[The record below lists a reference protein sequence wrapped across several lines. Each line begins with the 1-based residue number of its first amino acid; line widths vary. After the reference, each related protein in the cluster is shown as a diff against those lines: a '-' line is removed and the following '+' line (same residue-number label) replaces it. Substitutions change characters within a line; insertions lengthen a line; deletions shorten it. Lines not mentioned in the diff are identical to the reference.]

1 MRFSVEWI
9 DGGLNRAAEE
19 RATLCKLG
27 IYIQGQNACRF
38 IDYVS
43 NEETESLVVPAVHLA
58 EGLATDWWIIFG
70 GRDRDH
76 GIRRYRTGFALPD
89 LHFRTDG
96 STFEVTGKNFHSDN
110 PHLGFRS
117 DGAETLPRSVAES
130 ELSRFIREVVDRLA
144 GEGVRNS
151 EVAACWSRVGESRND
166 PNGQPFCEAAGALG
180 LDPYAISDDDA
191 CFIEQANDIFSKE
204 SLIEFLAG
212 IKTKERSASV
222 LDHVRRMESRP
233 AAAVSLPELGDVA
246 IQVEGLTGHDQVDR
260 PWAAGY
266 RAARACRQV
275 LNLGSDYRFPSYMTL
290 AKKLG
295 AARFEPAQ
303 LFDGVRAL
311 VSCSDGDIRV
321 HLHDRGRDSSADIA
335 ERSNNFA
342 FARAVGGAVCFR
354 NTPWSVVNGLRHAE
368 RQATGRAFAAEFLAP
383 VESVVE
389 MQKDRRGVKEIA
401 DEFSVSSSVIN
412 YQIRNQANIEAYG
425 KLRAARPDDTITA
438 AELLSRLERGSAP
451 FTAAEL
457 KAIDRSKEE
466 QRAPEDKWNDR

>member
-9 DGGLNRAAEE
+9 GGGLNRSAEE

-96 STFEVTGKNFHSDN
+96 STFEVTGKDCHSDN

-117 DGAETLPRSVAES
+117 DGRETLPRDAAES
-130 ELSRFIREVVDRLA
+130 ELSRFIQAVVDRLA

-151 EVAACWSRVGESRND
+151 EVAACWSRVVESRKD
-166 PNGQPFCEAAGALG
+166 PDERAFCEAAGALG
-180 LDPYAISDDDA
+180 LDPYAISNDDTR
-191 CFIEQANDIFSKE
+191 FIEQANDIFSEE

-212 IKTKERSASV
+212 IKTEERSASV
-222 LDHVRRMESRP
+222 LERVRQMESRP

-246 IQVEGLTGHDQVDR
+246 IQVEDLTGHDQVDM
-260 PWAAGY
+260 PWASGY
-266 RAARACRQV
+266 RAARACRQA
-275 LNLGSDYRFPSYMTL
+275 LNLQSDYRFPSYMTL

-354 NTPWSVVNGLRHAE
+354 NTPWSVINDLRHAE

>member
-9 DGGLNRAAEE
+9 DGGMNRAAEE

-27 IYIQGQNACRF
+27 IYLQDQNVCRF
-38 IDYVS
+38 IDYAS
-43 NEETESLVVPAVHLA
+43 NEETDSLVVPAVHLA

-70 GRDRDH
+70 GRDRNH

-89 LHFRTDG
+89 LRFRTDG
-96 STFEVTGKNFHSDN
+96 STFEVTGKDFHSDN
-110 PHLGFRS
+110 PHLDFRS
-117 DGAETLPRSVAES
+117 DGGETLPRRAAES
-130 ELSRFIREVVDRLA
+130 ELSRFIQEVVDRLA

-151 EVAACWSRVGESRND
+151 EVAVCWSRVGESRDD
-166 PNGQPFCEAAGALG
+166 PDEQPFCEAAGALG

-191 CFIEQANDIFSKE
+191 CFIEQANEVFSEE

-222 LDHVRRMESRP
+222 LDRVRQMESRP
-233 AAAVSLPELGDVA
+233 AEAVSLPELGDVA
-246 IQVEGLTGHDQVDR
+246 IQVEDLTGHDQVDR

-275 LNLGSDYRFPSYMTL
+275 LNLRSDHRFPSYVTL

-311 VSCSDGDIRV
+311 VSCSDGDIRI

-342 FARAVGGAVCFR
+342 FARAVGDAVCFR
-354 NTPWSVVNGLRHAE
+354 NTPWSVVNGLHHAE

-383 VESVVE
+383 VESVVG
-389 MQKDRRGVKEIA
+389 MLDDDRGVKEIA
-401 DEFSVSSSVIN
+401 DEFSVSSSVIKN
-412 YQIRNQANIEAYG
+412 QIRNRANIEAYG

-438 AELLSRLERGSAP
+438 AEVLSRLERGPAP
-451 FTAAEL
+451 FTAAGL
-457 KAIDRSKEE
+457 DAIDRSKAE
-466 QRAPEDKWNDR
+466 QRTPGDKWNDR